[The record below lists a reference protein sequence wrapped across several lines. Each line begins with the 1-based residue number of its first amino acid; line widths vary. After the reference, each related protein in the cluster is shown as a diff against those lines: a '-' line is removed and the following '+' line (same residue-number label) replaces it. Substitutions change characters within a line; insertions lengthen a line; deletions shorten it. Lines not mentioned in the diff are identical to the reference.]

1 MNPFNIKYLS
11 LVAGIIVLFQS
22 CKEQKEA
29 PDPITYTA
37 NEIVG
42 TWDLLPEGRDKGA
55 AAMSSADLLANHVAQ
70 LQFTDSTGVH
80 EYTGTWGLPEDEE
93 VSGSKLPDYD
103 LMIQYNPT
111 PSHTMRYLGL
121 LREENAHMVFLAAGF
136 SMQKQK

>member
-1 MNPFNIKYLS
+1 MNTFSIKYLS
-11 LVAGIIVLFQS
+11 LVAGIFVLFQS

-29 PDPITYTA
+29 ADPITYTV

-55 AAMSSADLLANHVAQ
+55 AAISSADLLANHVAQ
-70 LQFTDSTGVH
+70 LRFTDSTGVH
-80 EYTGTWGLPEDEE
+80 EYTWSWGLPEDEE

-121 LREENAHMVFLAAGF
+121 LREENMHLVFLAAGF

>member
-1 MNPFNIKYLS
+1 MNPFNIKHLS
-11 LVAGIIVLFQS
+11 FVVGVIFMFQS

-29 PDPITYTA
+29 PEPITYTA

-55 AAMSSADLLANHVAQ
+55 AAISSANLLANHVAQ
-70 LQFTDSTGVH
+70 LRFTDSTGVH
-80 EYTGTWGLPEDEE
+80 EYTGSWGLPEDEE

-111 PSHTMRYLGL
+111 PSHTMRYLWLFRSDGASCFGQTVPL
-121 LREENAHMVFLAAGF
+121 
-136 SMQKQK
+136 